1 MVTGGYHVVTSMAC
15 LDKDALLRALAK
27 FPTGVA
33 IVTTLDGAGR
43 RWGFTASAFTS
54 LSLDPPQVLV
64 CLAHGAD
71 CYTAFSN
78 TDRFAANVLRVEHEP
93 LARRFATK
101 GAAKF
106 AGGEFVFSDL
116 SLPVLPDALA
126 VIECGIAAR
135 LPGGD
140 HTIIIGD
147 VRAARCGSGEPAIY
161 HDRVFR
167 RFA

>member
-1 MVTGGYHVVTSMAC
+1 MIPMTCVDNDSLVN
-15 LDKDALLRALAK
+15 ALAK

-33 IVTTLDGAGR
+33 IVTTLDGIGR
-43 RWGFTASAFTS
+43 HWGFTASAFSS

-64 CLAHGAD
+64 CLAQAAD
-71 CYTAFSN
+71 CYVAFLN

-106 AGGEFVFSDL
+106 VGSEFALGDL
-116 SLPVLPDALA
+116 GLPVLPDALA
-126 VIECGIAAR
+126 VIECEIAAR

-140 HTIIIGD
+140 HTIIVGD
-147 VRAARCGSGEPAIY
+147 VRAVRCGSGEPAVY

>member
-1 MVTGGYHVVTSMAC
+1 MMPTTC
-15 LDKDALLRALAK
+15 LDMDVLLRALAK
-27 FPTGVA
+27 FPTGVV
-33 IVTTLDGAGR
+33 IVTTLDRAGR
-43 RWGFTASAFTS
+43 RWGFTASAFAS
-54 LSLDPPQVLV
+54 LSLEPPQVLV
-64 CLAHGAD
+64 CLAQNAH
-71 CYTAFSN
+71 CHTAFSN
-78 TDRFAANVLRVEHEP
+78 TDRFATNILRAEHEP

-106 AGGEFVFSDL
+106 NGDDFIFSDL
-116 SLPVLPDALA
+116 GLPVLSDALA

-147 VRAARCGSGEPAIY
+147 VRAARSSTGDPAIY

-167 RFA
+167 HLA

>member
-1 MVTGGYHVVTSMAC
+1 VTSTTC
-15 LDKDALLRALAK
+15 LDKDALLHALAK

-33 IVTTLDGAGR
+33 IVTTLDRAGR

-64 CLAHGAD
+64 CLAQCAD
-71 CYTAFSN
+71 CYAVFSS
-78 TDRFAANVLRVEHEP
+78 TDRFAANVLRAEHEP

-101 GAAKF
+101 GTAKF
-106 AGGEFVFSDL
+106 TGDEFVFSDL
-116 SLPVLPDALA
+116 GLPVLSDALA
-126 VIECGIAAR
+126 IIECGIAAR

-140 HTIIIGD
+140 HTIIVGD
-147 VRAARCGSGEPAIY
+147 VRATRCGSGDPAVY
-161 HDRVFR
+161 YDRIFR